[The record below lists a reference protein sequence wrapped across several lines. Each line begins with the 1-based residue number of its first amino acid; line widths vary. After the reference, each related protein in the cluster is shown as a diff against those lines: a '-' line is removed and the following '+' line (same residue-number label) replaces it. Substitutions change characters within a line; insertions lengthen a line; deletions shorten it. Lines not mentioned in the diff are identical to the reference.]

1 MIDRADLKELQKKI
15 KTIGLT
21 DPKAAEVDR
30 LLDMS
35 ELDLLQLQFDA
46 AMKDENLERAVE
58 KAIKIKKLEST
69 KNKFA
74 FEKVPVLKRPEMF
87 AEGATKGR
95 KKKLMKDML
104 IWTWDPI
111 PGSMTKI
118 QGPDVNKLSR
128 HLHKDIMGW
137 MGDRALSYTPQ
148 LAREVL
154 KYGCREPFLRDEIYC
169 QLIKQLRDNR
179 SSRRKRS
186 EKRGWALMMLCLQT
200 FPASDTMGPY
210 LEMFLVQRGQD
221 AMVKVYYESKF
232 NGATENP
239 PGIDEIDGASRTY
252 YNLSKAFNTKP
263 GASSRVRKESP
274 RRKGSSSGSGK
285 SARKHKH

>member
-1 MIDRADLKELQKKI
+1 
-15 KTIGLT
+15 
-21 DPKAAEVDR
+21 
-30 LLDMS
+30 
-35 ELDLLQLQFDA
+35 
-46 AMKDENLERAVE
+46 MKDENLERVVE
-58 KAIKIKKLEST
+58 KAIKIKKLEGA

-74 FEKVPVLKRPEMF
+74 FEKLPVLKRPEMF

-118 QGPDVNKLSR
+118 QGPDVNKLAR

-154 KYGCREPFLRDEIYC
+154 KYGCKEPFLRDEIYC
-169 QLIKQLRDNR
+169 QILKQLRDNR

-186 EKRGWALMMLCLQT
+186 EKRGWALLMLCLQT

-210 LEMFLVQRGQD
+210 LEMFLVSRGQD
-221 AMVKVYYESKF
+221 AMVKIFYEIQL
-232 NGATENP
+232 NGATETP
-239 PGIDEIDGASRTY
+239 PSVDEIEGASRTY
-252 YNLSKAFNTKP
+252 YNLSKAFNAKSGP
-263 GASSRVRKESP
+263 SSRARKGDSP
-274 RRKGSSSGSGK
+274 RRKGSGSGK
-285 SARKHKH
+285 STRKHKH